1 MVGLAI
7 VTFMRSMHGTEQ
19 HIEPADYVKASGE
32 LIFIALGLSWAIT
45 AVARPDA
52 IEDNPLKQLF
62 GYNNPCVAWDV
73 PPAIYP
79 AASLY
84 TLAIYCSIRYAV
96 TDTRRAAL
104 KGDLEPWKYYLSLV
118 ANWSYVLSM
127 CAASC
132 LFVVTPTT
140 DVIAHTAVFIQLML
154 FRMFMIIANFVEAGS
169 SRVLPTEWCY
179 LAVYCLT
186 TTCSC
191 AFATVTLA
199 AGHQVIPTGLMMTAD
214 YMWFATLP
222 LTTICF
228 PEQSGRLSIQSQLI
242 SVPHPPTRLDLL
254 CCRRCLPTG
263 ALEDIKVSPMN

>member
-7 VTFMRSMHGTEQ
+7 VTFIRSMHGTEQ

-96 TDTRRAAL
+96 TDT
-104 KGDLEPWKYYLSLV
+104 G
-118 ANWSYVLSM
+118 
-127 CAASC
+127 
-132 LFVVTPTT
+132 
-140 DVIAHTAVFIQLML
+140 
-154 FRMFMIIANFVEAGS
+154 
-169 SRVLPTEWCY
+169 
-179 LAVYCLT
+179 
-186 TTCSC
+186 
-191 AFATVTLA
+191 
-199 AGHQVIPTGLMMTAD
+199 
-214 YMWFATLP
+214 
-222 LTTICF
+222 
-228 PEQSGRLSIQSQLI
+228 
-242 SVPHPPTRLDLL
+242 
-254 CCRRCLPTG
+254 
-263 ALEDIKVSPMN
+263 

>member
-7 VTFMRSMHGTEQ
+7 VTFIRSMHGTEQ

-96 TDTRRAAL
+96 RYGWNSRWPAVDGQLSATRLRTRAAQHS
-104 KGDLEPWKYYLSLV
+104 K
-118 ANWSYVLSM
+118 
-127 CAASC
+127 
-132 LFVVTPTT
+132 
-140 DVIAHTAVFIQLML
+140 
-154 FRMFMIIANFVEAGS
+154 
-169 SRVLPTEWCY
+169 
-179 LAVYCLT
+179 
-186 TTCSC
+186 
-191 AFATVTLA
+191 AT
-199 AGHQVIPTGLMMTAD
+199 
-214 YMWFATLP
+214 
-222 LTTICF
+222 
-228 PEQSGRLSIQSQLI
+228 
-242 SVPHPPTRLDLL
+242 
-254 CCRRCLPTG
+254 
-263 ALEDIKVSPMN
+263 